1 MNGTEHGSLLKA
13 DFTYTREMAV
23 EDGMFIDI
31 TGTFYDIIMKHYK
44 RNISI
49 TISAGLWQTI
59 DGHVQT
65 NSQCTY
71 RDTIDELLMASRHC
85 ITRFISDDIIS
96 FLFSFDSIT
105 DMELWAS
112 AKKDHLGRFTV
123 DIFLPSEY

>member
-1 MNGTEHGSLLKA
+1 MNGTQRGSLLKA

-31 TGTFYDIIMKHYK
+31 TGTFSDIIRKYYK

-49 TISAGLWQTI
+49 TISAGLWQKI
-59 DGHVQT
+59 DEHVQT
-65 NSQCTY
+65 NRQCTY

-85 ITRFISDDIIS
+85 VTHFVSDDMIS
-96 FLFSFDSIT
+96 FLFTFDGIR
-105 DMELWAS
+105 DVEVWAS
-112 AKKDHLGRFTV
+112 AQKDHMGRFTV